1 MAMALEGLHEA
12 YKQHFRRLHQERGE
26 IRKAAVATVPTRDD
40 HIREAQGASCRTI
53 EDCPSGPEETED
65 GERENDIGVRKREW
79 LETNR

>member
-1 MAMALEGLHEA
+1 MDKWFLMKLPVGWQA
-12 YKQHFRRLHQERGE
+12 
-26 IRKAAVATVPTRDD
+26 DD

-65 GERENDIGVRKREW
+65 GEGENDIGVRKREW